1 MHRGFARRARHD
13 PRGRGILRARGA
25 LSLALLAAT
34 ACLAAPLHAQS
45 ATVSGAVAVSS
56 QLVDRGQAVTPA
68 TPILQAAVSWA
79 PAPGWSLGLSGGTE
93 IRSPGHVS
101 EALAQVS
108 HYWSLSSDWQMQGDL
123 LYYDYPGNAQA
134 RLFDRT
140 EIGVNW
146 IYRDILTFGL
156 SGICL
161 INGTRHEPRGAADIN
176 FHWPLAWHFSL
187 SLGAGVSQSLVLN
200 SGSYGYGER
209 INTAV
214 YRYGHAGLLWSYGPW
229 RVELDRVAT
238 NPAIPRHAGNL
249 VTAPWVGTISWS
261 F

>member
-1 MHRGFARRARHD
+1 MRRGLALGARRD
-13 PRGRGILRARGA
+13 PRVRGSLSARAGS
-25 LSLALLAAT
+25 SLVLLAAT
-34 ACLAAPLHAQS
+34 ACLSAPLHAQS

-56 QLVDRGQAVTPA
+56 QLVDRGLAVTPA
-68 TPILQAAVSWA
+68 TPILQAAVSWT
-79 PAPGWSLGLSGGTE
+79 PAPNWSLGLSGGTE

-108 HYWSLSSDWQMQGDL
+108 RYWSLSNDWQMQADL

-140 EIGVNW
+140 EIGVDW

-161 INGTRHEPRGAADIN
+161 INGTGHEPRGAADIN

-187 SLGAGVSQSLVLN
+187 SLGAGVAQSFVSN
-200 SGSYGYGER
+200 SNFYGYGER
-209 INTAV
+209 INTGV
-214 YRYGHAGLLWSYGPW
+214 YGYGHAGLLWSYGAW

-238 NPAIPRHAGNL
+238 NPTLPRHGGNL
-249 VTAPWVGTISWS
+249 VAAPWVGTISWS